1 MALFDRTIQTGDQA
15 QQLGFAPPTT
25 PANSFTAPSLPL
37 GYGQMQGQPLL
48 SRNPNYGVP
57 SGIASLLGGANPM
70 GAPQAGALLTP
81 QQAVPSQMAGINP
94 LTGQAFQTFDA
105 TETANIFTQGRTA
118 QEEAAAAAQAE
129 MLRQAQEQAAAEAA
143 ATEAAAQ
150 AERDRIAAEQAAA
163 AQAEADRI
171 AAEQAAAAQA
181 EADRIAA
188 EQAAADAAAAE
199 AAEAAAA
206 EEAARA
212 AEAQRVLDEMAAAQ
226 ETQTTSSIQTDTFS
240 PRDRFA
246 TSPLRPGSFDPESGF
261 FLPTIPV
268 VEPVAAPAPASAP
281 VPVASIPAIDSP
293 IMQMGGFN
301 PEANMAGMFD
311 RVMLPPPP
319 PPTASVTPTLEPETS
334 LGDRLRGMGGI
345 FANAIAPGDV
355 GYEALAAAAE
365 PTGPR
370 GFVASQRDF
379 DGRYPFSS
387 AQQPA
392 AQESIQ
398 RPAPTPRP
406 VPMPVGIDA
415 LLGGGRG
422 DPVNIPMPAPMP
434 APPVVATPAPRQ
446 PLPLPP
452 ATTPAE
458 ARAAATPKPFVAP
471 DLSAL
476 LPVKPRTQKVTKP
489 KRGRKK
495 VVEPD
500 QRSSRKKRKRRQR
513 GPR

>member
-1 MALFDRTIQTGDQA
+1 
-15 QQLGFAPPTT
+15 
-25 PANSFTAPSLPL
+25 
-37 GYGQMQGQPLL
+37 
-48 SRNPNYGVP
+48 
-57 SGIASLLGGANPM
+57 
-70 GAPQAGALLTP
+70 
-81 QQAVPSQMAGINP
+81 
-94 LTGQAFQTFDA
+94 
-105 TETANIFTQGRTA
+105 
-118 QEEAAAAAQAE
+118 
-129 MLRQAQEQAAAEAA
+129 
-143 ATEAAAQ
+143 
-150 AERDRIAAEQAAA
+150 
-163 AQAEADRI
+163 
-171 AAEQAAAAQA
+171 
-181 EADRIAA
+181 
-188 EQAAADAAAAE
+188 AAADAAAAE

-226 ETQTTSSIQTDTFS
+226 ETQATSSIQTDTFS

-268 VEPVAAPAPASAP
+268 VEPVPAPAPASAP
-281 VPVASIPAIDSP
+281 APVAAPVPVAPIPAIDSP
-293 IMQMGGFN
+293 IMEMGGFS

-319 PPTASVTPTLEPETS
+319 PTASVTPPLEPETS

-345 FANAIAPGDV
+345 FANAVAPGDA
-355 GYEALAAAAE
+355 GYEDLVTTAVPTGGSLASGVKGIFAKAAQESEIQAQELAAE
-365 PTGPR
+365 TGMALNDAR
-370 GFVASQRDF
+370 VVVSQERQ
-379 DGRYPFSS
+379 REL

-398 RPAPTPRP
+398 RPVPTPRP

-422 DPVNIPMPAPMP
+422 DPANIPMPSPPPVIERPPIMP
-434 APPVVATPAPRQ
+434 PQPPIMRPPLPPPPPPPPPPVVATPALRK

-458 ARAAATPKPFVAP
+458 ARAAATPKPFVVP

-476 LPVKPRTQKVTKP
+476 LPAKPRTQKVTKP

-500 QRSSRKKRKRRQR
+500 QRSSRKK
-513 GPR
+513 